1 MKRIGCFE
9 LGLENI
15 QYTVVP
21 LLVGL
26 WYGTSDHVDTGANP
40 FGNVKE
46 EGVEQGPQ
54 SPLKGI
60 LSMIQSLLLCF
71 PLTVSMNLQ

>member
-1 MKRIGCFE
+1 MKRIGYFD

-21 LLVGL
+21 LLICL

-40 FGNVKE
+40 FRNVKE
-46 EGVEQGPQ
+46 EGGDQGPQ
-54 SPLKGI
+54 SP
-60 LSMIQSLLLCF
+60 SRAYSQ
-71 PLTVSMNLQ
+71 